1 MPKKI
6 SDAKKSAGAAAYKKN
21 GLAVYVEAG
30 KMYRAKYGKKQ
41 ANGKWDFN
49 SIKIPKKETAAYKD
63 KYYPLVQAASKKLGI
78 PLKKKA

>member
-6 SDAKKSAGAAAYKKN
+6 SAAKKSAGAAAYKKN
-21 GLAVYVEAG
+21 GLAVYVEAA

-41 ANGKWDFN
+41 ANGKWDFK
-49 SIKIPKKETAAYKD
+49 SIQLPKKGTDAYTN
-63 KYYPLVQAASKKLGI
+63 KYYPLVKAASKKLGI